1 MPGTDGQRVRRA
13 AADLISCALYRD
25 VPGKLGGAGIPNGLS
40 MRISARSPREHLV
53 AAMGGFNAAA
63 DLGFFLG
70 PVAGGI
76 LAGWGVKWAFAI
88 APLVTLLAVIWLAGD
103 R

>member
-1 MPGTDGQRVRRA
+1 MRV
-13 AADLISCALYRD
+13 
-25 VPGKLGGAGIPNGLS
+25 
-40 MRISARSPREHLV
+40 SARSPRAHMV

-76 LAGWGVKWAFAI
+76 LAGGA
-88 APLVTLLAVIWLAGD
+88 
-103 R
+103 

>member
-1 MPGTDGQRVRRA
+1 
-13 AADLISCALYRD
+13 
-25 VPGKLGGAGIPNGLS
+25 
-40 MRISARSPREHLV
+40 
-53 AAMGGFNAAA
+53 MGGFNAAA

-88 APLVTLLAVIWLAGD
+88 APVVTLLAVIWLAGD
-103 R
+103 AARPPKVD